1 MTASKTISA
10 PIRAAVILPL
20 FATVLAGWSVD
31 ASAQSRFVFV
41 NGVRMSDG
49 QVAALAQRQCAD
61 IPNGSYWLNMQTGA
75 WGYAGNPQVQG
86 VLGDGCRGGAGP
98 DDATNLDGTQ
108 GPYPTMRRAEEV
120 ANGYRQRGLRAA
132 SFHNGDG
139 FYVRVS
145 R

>member
-75 WGYAGNPQVQG
+75 WGYADRKSV
-86 VLGDGCRGGAGP
+86 V
-98 DDATNLDGTQ
+98 
-108 GPYPTMRRAEEV
+108 
-120 ANGYRQRGLRAA
+120 
-132 SFHNGDG
+132 
-139 FYVRVS
+139 
-145 R
+145 

>member
-1 MTASKTISA
+1 MTASKTASA
-10 PIRAAVILPL
+10 PIRAAEILPL

-31 ASAQSRFVFV
+31 ASAQSRFVFI

-49 QVAALAQRQCAD
+49 QVAALAQR
-61 IPNGSYWLNMQTGA
+61 
-75 WGYAGNPQVQG
+75 
-86 VLGDGCRGGAGP
+86 AGP
-98 DDATNLDGTQ
+98 DGATNLDGTH